1 MAVADID
8 LRDYDQADPASI
20 TRLISSV
27 GNVDVLANNAG
38 VVLMRP
44 LLQTEDEAL
53 RHVIEVDLLGAIALA
68 TGIARRMVARGGG
81 TIINMGSQMAFGGA
95 DGRGVYAAAKAG
107 ISQFTRTAAVEW
119 GRAGV
124 RVNCI
129 APGRMRTRATE
140 ALLSDPVEHARGLER
155 IPLGRYGE
163 PEDVAH
169 MAVFLASDAAG
180 YITGQTIIVDGGWV
194 LA

>member
-1 MAVADID
+1 
-8 LRDYDQADPASI
+8 
-20 TRLISSV
+20 
-27 GNVDVLANNAG
+27 
-38 VVLMRP
+38 
-44 LLQTEDEAL
+44 
-53 RHVIEVDLLGAIALA
+53 
-68 TGIARRMVARGGG
+68 
-81 TIINMGSQMAFGGA
+81 MAFGGA

-129 APGRMRTRATE
+129 APGRMRMRATE
-140 ALLSDPVEHARGLER
+140 ALLSDPVEHASGLER
-155 IPLGRYGE
+155 IPLGRYGQ

-169 MAVFLASDAAG
+169 AAVFLASDAAG